1 MLLQRLVPRVIENE
15 ASRWPNAEFVEELRS
30 GLPPIAGEE
39 TYVEQVLR
47 NLLGNAYKYGG
58 TAPII
63 VEAARRRSRR
73 SRHRQRP
80 RPGLSRSG
88 AREPVRPLLPLA
100 IAVATASGAGIGLF
114 VCRQLIAAMNGRMWA
129 DNREGG
135 GAVFGFELPVFE
147 A

>member
-1 MLLQRLVPRVIENE
+1 MPRVIENE
-15 ASRWPNAEFVEELRS
+15 ATRWPSAEFVDELRS

-47 NLLGNAYKYGG
+47 NLLGNAFKYGG
-58 TAPII
+58 SAPIV
-63 VEAARRRSRR
+63 VEATDNGPVVRVTVSDRG
-73 SRHRQRP
+73 
-80 RPGLSRSG
+80 PGFPEDE
-88 AREPVRPLLPLA
+88 REKPVRPLLRSPSLSR
-100 IAVATASGAGIGLF
+100 TASGAGIGLF